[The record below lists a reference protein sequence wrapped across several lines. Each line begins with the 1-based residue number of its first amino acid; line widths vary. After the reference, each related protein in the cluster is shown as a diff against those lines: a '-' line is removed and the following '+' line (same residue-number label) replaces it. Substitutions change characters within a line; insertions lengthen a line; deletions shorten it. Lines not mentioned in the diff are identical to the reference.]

1 MRKSFFSIII
11 AFIVLIAALLCCKWL
26 WTGGEEQGA
35 HYTPTGALIAD
46 TGNEYEVSRLEG
58 GLQTYENGLAEFTYD
73 SGKIVFME
81 MPSDDEGGYPMTSFL
96 LINNEDVLPRLDV
109 VPLQLTEPFAE
120 SVTVEEWQELVRS
133 LILAYYSTLEQE
145 SVKINFADGVV
156 KVDNG
161 EAKMYVYVTTTL
173 SGSSTPDMN
182 GVIRLTANSESAVVT
197 LALAR
202 KGETIPSEIEDV
214 YMSVNLQ

>member
-1 MRKSFFSIII
+1 MRKSFLSIII
-11 AFIVLIAALLCCKWL
+11 AIVVLVVALLCCKWFF
-26 WTGGEEQGA
+26 TGAEQGA
-35 HYTPTGALIAD
+35 HYTPTGAIVSGED
-46 TGNEYEVSRLEG
+46 DDGEVNEQVA

-81 MPSDDEGGYPMTSFL
+81 MPSDDEEGYPMTSFL
-96 LINNEDVLPRLDV
+96 LDDTEDVLPRLDV
-109 VPLQLTEPFAE
+109 LPLKLTEPFAE
-120 SVTVEEWQELVRS
+120 LVTVEEWQELVKS

-145 SVKINFADGVV
+145 SVKITFADGVV

-173 SGSSTPDMN
+173 EGSSTPDMS
-182 GVIRLTANSESAVVT
+182 GVIRLTANNESAVVT

-202 KGETIPSEIEDV
+202 KGEAIPSEIEDV
-214 YMSVNLQ
+214 YMSINLQ